1 MVLMRRM
8 KGEFMTGQITTSL
21 SIFWLVSEG
30 AGHRDVDCLTAKLH
44 GPEVT
49 LGTNLGALHEGID
62 VVFVELP
69 GFREKP
75 DLILKALRDASP
87 SALILFWNP
96 DGSIKEA
103 VELVKQGLF
112 HYMAYPEHVPV
123 GEIAFWIGAAVQKL
137 SSEAVCPK
145 PIQQFQ
151 TKMVEEPWRRFLVGN
166 SPPIQQLA
174 ATVRLL
180 AARRSTVLITGET
193 GTGKEIVAKALHLAS
208 PRAKLPMVAV
218 NCTALPEALLESE
231 LFGHTKGAFT
241 GAAQGRSGR
250 FEQADKSTIFLDEIG
265 DMPMETQAKLLRV
278 LQEKEIQR
286 LGSSEV
292 QKVDVRVIAATNVDL
307 EARCREGRFREDL
320 FYRLNVVPLKLPAL
334 RDRLED
340 IPLLVEHFLNK
351 ISGQEEIPLKSVTGD
366 ALEHL
371 MNYHW
376 PGNVRQLENAVDRA
390 ITLSGDRHILIPS
403 DFAIG
408 ISNHSIPMNNAA
420 SISLDGCS
428 IDFEAMVNRLERE
441 LIVQALQRTQGNKK
455 RAADILGLKR
465 TTLAAKLKS
474 LEATAS

>member
-1 MVLMRRM
+1 M
-8 KGEFMTGQITTSL
+8 E
-21 SIFWLVSEG
+21 
-30 AGHRDVDCLTAKLH
+30 
-44 GPEVT
+44 
-49 LGTNLGALHEGID
+49 
-62 VVFVELP
+62 
-69 GFREKP
+69 
-75 DLILKALRDASP
+75 
-87 SALILFWNP
+87 
-96 DGSIKEA
+96 
-103 VELVKQGLF
+103 
-112 HYMAYPEHVPV
+112 
-123 GEIAFWIGAAVQKL
+123 
-137 SSEAVCPK
+137 
-145 PIQQFQ
+145 
-151 TKMVEEPWRRFLVGN
+151 
-166 SPPIQQLA
+166 QLA
-174 ATVRLL
+174 ETIRLL

-334 RDRLED
+334 RERLED
-340 IPLLVEHFLNK
+340 VPLLVEHFLYK
-351 ISGQEEIPLKSVTGD
+351 ISGQEDIPLKSVTSD

-408 ISNHSIPMNNAA
+408 ISNNSIPMNNAA
-420 SISLDGCS
+420 SISLDGGN

>member
-1 MVLMRRM
+1 MVVTRRM
-8 KGEFMTGQITTSL
+8 KGELMTMQTTTSL
-21 SIFWLVSEG
+21 RVFWLVAESTG
-30 AGHRDVDCLTAKLH
+30 YRDVDCLKAKLN
-44 GPEVT
+44 GSDVT
-49 LGTNLGALHEGID
+49 LGTSLEALHEGID

-75 DLILKALRDASP
+75 ALILDAIREASP
-87 SALILFWNP
+87 TALILFWNP
-96 DGSIKEA
+96 NGSVKEA
-103 VELVKQGLF
+103 VELVKQGIF
-112 HYMAYPEHVPV
+112 HYMAYPEHVPAD
-123 GEIAFWIGAAVQKL
+123 ELARWIGAAAQKL
-137 SSEAVCPK
+137 SSNTVCLD
-145 PIQQFQ
+145 PIQQFHTQ
-151 TKMVEEPWRRFLVGN
+151 IVEEPWRRYLVGN
-166 SPPIQQLA
+166 SAPMEQLA
-174 ATVRLL
+174 VTVRLL
-180 AARRSTVLITGET
+180 AMRRSTVLITGET

-208 PRAKLPMVAV
+208 PRGKLPMVAV

-241 GAAQGRSGR
+241 GAAQARPGR

-265 DMPMETQAKLLRV
+265 DMPVETQAKLLRV

-307 EARCREGRFREDL
+307 ELRCREGKFREDL
-320 FYRLNVVPLKLPAL
+320 FYRLNVVPVKLPAL
-334 RDRLED
+334 RERLDD

-351 ISGQEEIPLKSVTGD
+351 ISEQEEMPVKSVTRE

-371 MNYHW
+371 KNYHW

-390 ITLSGDRHILIPS
+390 ITLSGDRNILIPS

-408 ISNHSIPMNNAA
+408 AASNSIPRSNAA
-420 SISLDGCS
+420 NISLDGVN

-441 LIVQALQRTQGNKK
+441 LIDQALRRTQGNKK

-474 LEATAS
+474 LEAVAS